1 MAFYFPTAYA
11 GIDWTRKYEFLDK
24 ELQKVVRDAESGRKH
39 VDKLIKVCR
48 KDGEDIWILVHV
60 EVQGQIDPEFNK
72 RMYRYHYRLYDR
84 YDRQVVSLAILTD
97 DNENWRPGEFQ
108 YELWGCKSSLVFPT
122 VKLLD
127 YWQHWNKLEQNSNPF
142 AIITMAH
149 LKAIATHGQ
158 PEDRFKAKFAL
169 IKMLYQRGYSRQQ
182 ILELLR
188 FVDWIMKLPDE
199 LEHKL
204 IESID
209 SIEEERKMRYKSY
222 IERKAEKQGMQQG
235 LLEGIAVAL
244 KLKFGTDGEK
254 EMPKIS
260 KIQDPKILQAINWG
274 IITANTLDEL
284 RNLYREQG

>member
-1 MAFYFPTAYA
+1 
-11 GIDWTRKYEFLDK
+11 
-24 ELQKVVRDAESGRKH
+24 
-39 VDKLIKVCR
+39 
-48 KDGEDIWILVHV
+48 
-60 EVQGQIDPEFNK
+60 
-72 RMYRYHYRLYDR
+72 MYRYHYRLYDR
-84 YDRQVVSLAILTD
+84 YNRQVVSLAILTD
-97 DNENWRPGEFQ
+97 SNENWRPGEFQ

-127 YWQHWNKLEQNSNPF
+127 YWQQWNKLEQNPNPF

-169 IKMLYQRGYSRQQ
+169 VKMLYQRGYSRQQ

-188 FVDWIMKLPDE
+188 FVDWIMMLPDE
-199 LEHKL
+199 LEHKI
-204 IESID
+204 IEAID
-209 SIEEERKMRYKSY
+209 NFEEERKMRYKSY
-222 IERKAEKQGMQQG
+222 IERKAEKQGLQQG

-254 EMPKIS
+254 EMPKIR

-284 RNLYREQG
+284 RNLY